1 MPHTMSRPYYK
12 PNHEILTRLRKRV
25 GNPVDL
31 LEISSR
37 SGVTPSTLRK
47 ILAGGPVSRFVEKKI
62 GPVLEE
68 EGNVRP
74 ALWKRSSVERLLEVY
89 RLYQQKG
96 TLQAVGG
103 ELGLSRERVR
113 QLLRIGMEAGL
124 FEYKPSNR
132 LTREISITKEKILDD
147 YECLLNL
154 KAVAQAN
161 KVSRSH
167 LCRLLKFHRIADC
180 DLKQRR
186 IAGKKR
192 LCIAR
197 YDTVVRSLGY
207 HPTTTELQQV
217 RSTRSIGAQIRKFWG
232 SIDVFRAERGIELLQ
247 CRRRVG
253 TRRIAECWRPAPAGE
268 SGPARLQQ
276 ETCHEQTY
284 SCDRR

>member
-1 MPHTMSRPYYK
+1 
-12 PNHEILTRLRKRV
+12 LRKRV

-31 LEISSR
+31 LEIASR

-47 ILAGGPVSRFVEKKI
+47 ILAGGTVSRFVEKKI

-68 EGNVRP
+68 KGDARP
-74 ALWKRSSVERLLEVY
+74 IHWKKSSVERLLEVY

-96 TLQAVGG
+96 TLQAAGG

-113 QLLRIGMEAGL
+113 QLLRMGMEAGL

-147 YECLLNL
+147 YERLLNL

-167 LCRLLKFHRIADC
+167 LCRLLKFHRISDY

-217 RSTRSIGAQIRKFWG
+217 RSTRSIGAQIRKLWG
-232 SIDVFRAERGIELLQ
+232 SIDVFRKERGIEFLR
-247 CRRRVG
+247 CSRRLG

-268 SGPARLQQ
+268 SGPAPPS
-276 ETCHEQTY
+276 TG
-284 SCDRR
+284 DVP